1 MCLEILIAIF
11 ITMMAKQKTIINRT
25 PRVRYVG
32 PEGCGFI
39 ERRTFLVFNMK

>member
-25 PRVRYVG
+25 PRVRRIAPLGSAMSDPRGAV
-32 PEGCGFI
+32 
-39 ERRTFLVFNMK
+39 L